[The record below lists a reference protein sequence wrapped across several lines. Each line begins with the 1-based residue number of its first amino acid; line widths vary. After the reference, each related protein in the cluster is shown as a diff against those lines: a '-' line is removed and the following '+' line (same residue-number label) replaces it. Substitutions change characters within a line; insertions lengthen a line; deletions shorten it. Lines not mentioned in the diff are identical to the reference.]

1 MPLDTTLEAAT
12 RAATRAVAHAVAH
25 TAAPGAATGQAF
37 DIRPIGNAPL
47 GAEVLGLDLSRPVS
61 AEDFARLHRAHL
73 DHHVL
78 VFRDQRI
85 TPAQQVAFSR
95 RFGALQIHVLRN
107 FQLADQPEVLVVS
120 NIRENGQPIGLGDA
134 GHFWHSDLSY
144 KETPSLGSMLH
155 AQELP
160 EEGGDTLFAN
170 QHTAWEA
177 LPEELKRDIAHLQA
191 EHWYLAKYEELR
203 QRNPF
208 RPQLTQA
215 QIDEVRPVVHP
226 VVRTH
231 PETGRK
237 ALFVSEHFTTRIL
250 GISEGRSQALLATLF
265 DYGTRPEHV
274 YRHRWQPHDMVFWD
288 NRSLMH
294 LAAGC
299 PDHLR
304 RKLYRTTIE
313 GDVPF

>member
-1 MPLDTTLEAAT
+1 MSAVLKEVSDT
-12 RAATRAVAHAVAH
+12 RQHFVIK
-25 TAAPGAATGQAF
+25 AF
-37 DIRPIGNAPL
+37 DAPL
-47 GAEVLGLDLSRPVS
+47 GAEVLGLDLSRS
-61 AEDFARLHRAHL
+61 LSNEDFARLHRAHL
-73 DHHVL
+73 EHHVL
-78 VFRDQRI
+78 VFRHQHI
-85 TPAQQVAFSR
+85 TPGQQVAFSR
-95 RFGALQIHVLRN
+95 RFGPLQIHVLRQ
-107 FQLADQPEVLVVS
+107 FQLPSDPEVLVVS

-144 KETPSLGSMLH
+144 KEKPSLGSMLH

-160 EEGGDTLFAN
+160 IEGGDTLFAN
-170 QHTAWEA
+170 QHAAWER
-177 LPEELKRDIAHLQA
+177 LPEHLKRAVAGLEA
-191 EHWYLAKYEELR
+191 EHSYLNRYADLQK
-203 QRNPF
+203 RNPW
-208 RPQLTQA
+208 RPNLTRA

-237 ALFVSEHFTTRIL
+237 ALFVSEHFTTRIVGL
-250 GISEGRSQALLATLF
+250 PEDESRALLDELF
-265 DYGTRPEHV
+265 DRSTRPEHI
-274 YRHRWQPHDMVFWD
+274 YRHQWQPQDMVFWD

-299 PDHLR
+299 PDDQR